1 MSQQTSYEKLNNS
14 SMNLQ
19 SLQKEYDLAMT
30 QYKQA
35 NLDYIASL
43 ETKVANGGTRVFN
56 VLPSSRFWGSSGI
69 KDIVVNKIEE
79 CQAACSED
87 AKCTGATFNS
97 SSGYCWLRTGT
108 GQVNTS
114 TNSNE
119 SAIMPNVSQNIN
131 NLKML
136 NDKLIQLNVQIMDE
150 LNRSEPVV
158 LDEVAHKNEKKAQ
171 MEETNQQLLEERIK
185 ILELLDETQDLNVQY
200 DTNSIYAKQS
210 NAEYILWTI
219 IVIMLVSFILRLALF
234 PDSSGKDH
242 VKFFIK
248 IGLFFGLLIS
258 MMKMNNPAGMAIFGL
273 LVLFLIIKIMNKI
286 NGKEGSDSGSGSG
299 SGSGSRSNYG
309 SSYSRGNQ
317 MY

>member
-1 MSQQTSYEKLNNS
+1 MSQQTSYEILDNS
-14 SMNLQ
+14 SMKLQ

-43 ETKVANGGTRVFN
+43 ESKIANGGTRVFN

-79 CQAACSED
+79 CQAACAED

-97 SSGYCWLRTGT
+97 SSGYCWVRTGT
-108 GQVNTS
+108 GEVTPSTS
-114 TNSNE
+114 SNE

-136 NDKLIQLNVQIMDE
+136 NDKLIQLNVEIMDE

-248 IGLFFGLLIS
+248 IVLFFGLLIS

-286 NGKEGSDSGSGSG
+286 NDKEGSDSGY
-299 SGSGSRSNYG
+299 GSRSGYS

>member
-1 MSQQTSYEKLNNS
+1 MSQQTSYEILNNS

-19 SLQKEYDLAMT
+19 TLQKEYDLAIT

-43 ETKVANGGTRVFN
+43 ESKVANGGTRIFN
-56 VLPSSRFWGSSGI
+56 ILPSTRFWGSSGI

-79 CQAACSED
+79 CQAACAED

-97 SSGYCWLRTGT
+97 SSGYCWLRSGT
-108 GQVNTS
+108 GMINTS
-114 TNSNE
+114 NNSNE

-136 NDKLIQLNVQIMDE
+136 NDKLIQLNMQIMDE

-158 LDEVAHKNEKKAQ
+158 LDEVANKNEKRAQ
-171 MEETNQQLLEERIK
+171 MEATNQQLLEERIK
-185 ILELLDETQDLNVQY
+185 IIELLDETQDLNVQY
-200 DTNSIYAKQS
+200 NTNSIYANQS

-219 IVIMLVSFILRLALF
+219 IVIMVISFILRLVLF
-234 PDSSGKDH
+234 PESPIKDH
-242 VKFFIK
+242 IKFFIK

-258 MMKMNNPAGMAIFGL
+258 MIKMNNPAGMAIFGL
-273 LVLFLIIKIMNKI
+273 LFLFLIVKIMNKI
-286 NGKEGSDSGSGSG
+286 NGKEDSESGSGSG
-299 SGSGSRSNYG
+299 YG

>member
-1 MSQQTSYEKLNNS
+1 MSSEQTTVEILNNS
-14 SMNLQ
+14 SLNLQ

-43 ETKVANGGTRVFN
+43 ENKVANGNERVFN
-56 VLPSSRFWGSSGI
+56 ILPSSRFWGTSGI

-79 CQAACSED
+79 CQAGCAED

-108 GQVNTS
+108 GQVTAS
-114 TNSNE
+114 SDPNE

-136 NDKLIQLNVQIMDE
+136 NDKLVQLNLQIMDE
-150 LNRSEPVV
+150 LNKSEPVV
-158 LDEVAHKNEKKAQ
+158 LDEIAHKDEKKAQ
-171 MEETNQQLLEERIK
+171 MEETNQQLLQERIK
-185 ILELLDETQDLNVQY
+185 ILELLDETQDLMVQY
-200 DTNSIYAKQS
+200 DTNSIYANQS
-210 NAEYILWTI
+210 NAEYIYWTI
-219 IVIMLVSFILRLALF
+219 IMIMVVSFILRLALF
-234 PDSSGKDH
+234 PDSPIKDH

-258 MMKMNNPAGMAIFGL
+258 MIKMSNPAGMAIFGL
-273 LVLFLIIKIMNKI
+273 LVLLLTIKVMNNSK
-286 NGKEGSDSGSGSG
+286 GGESGYGSGSG
-299 SGSGSRSNYG
+299 SGSGSNYG

>member
-19 SLQKEYDLAMT
+19 SLQKEYDLAMM

-35 NLDYIASL
+35 NLDYISSL
-43 ETKVANGGTRVFN
+43 ETKIANGNTRIFDI
-56 VLPSSRFWGSSGI
+56 LPSSRFWGSSGI

-79 CQAACSED
+79 CQAGCAED

-108 GQVNTS
+108 GSVSTS
-114 TNSNE
+114 TDPNE
-119 SAIMPNVSQNIN
+119 FAIMPKVSQNIN

-136 NDKLIQLNVQIMDE
+136 NDKLIQLNLQIMDE

-158 LDEVAHKNEKKAQ
+158 LDEIAHKDEKQAQ
-171 MEETNQQLLEERIK
+171 MEETNKQLLQERIK
-185 ILELLDETQDLNVQY
+185 ILELLDETQDLMVQY
-200 DTNSIYAKQS
+200 DTNSIYANQS
-210 NAEYILWTI
+210 NAEYMLWTI
-219 IVIMLVSFILRLALF
+219 IMIMVVSFILRLVLF
-234 PDSSGKDH
+234 PDSSIKDH
-242 VKFFIK
+242 IKFFIK

-258 MMKMNNPAGMAIFGL
+258 MIKMNNPAGMAIFGL
-273 LVLFLIIKIMNKI
+273 LVLLLTIKVMN
-286 NGKEGSDSGSGSG
+286 NSGANNSGSGSG
-299 SGSGSRSNYG
+299 YGSGYGSNYG

>member
-1 MSQQTSYEKLNNS
+1 MSQQTSYEILNNS

-43 ETKVANGGTRVFN
+43 ESKVANGGTRIFN
-56 VLPSSRFWGSSGI
+56 ILPSSRFWGSSAI
-69 KDIVVNKIEE
+69 KDIIVNKIEE
-79 CQAACSED
+79 CQAACAED

-108 GQVNTS
+108 GEINTS
-114 TNSNE
+114 TNPNE
-119 SAIMPNVSQNIN
+119 YAIMPNVSQNIN

-136 NDKLIQLNVQIMDE
+136 NDKLIQLNMQIMDE

-248 IGLFFGLLIS
+248 IVLFFGLLIS

-286 NGKEGSDSGSGSG
+286 NDKEGSDSGY
-299 SGSGSRSNYG
+299 GSRSGYS

>member
-1 MSQQTSYEKLNNS
+1 MPSEQTTVEILNNS
-14 SMNLQ
+14 SLNLQ

-43 ETKVANGGTRVFN
+43 ENKIENGDTPVFN
-56 VLPSSRFWGSSGI
+56 ILPSSRFWGTSGI

-79 CQAACSED
+79 CQAGCAED

-108 GQVNTS
+108 GSVSTS
-114 TNSNE
+114 TDPNE
-119 SAIMPNVSQNIN
+119 SAIMPTVAQNIS

-136 NDKLIQLNVQIMDE
+136 NDKLIQLNLQIMDE

-158 LDEVAHKNEKKAQ
+158 LDEIAHKDEKKAQ
-171 MEETNQQLLEERIK
+171 MEETNQQLLQERMK
-185 ILELLDETQDLNVQY
+185 ILELLDETQDLMAQY
-200 DTNSIYAKQS
+200 DSNSIYANQA
-210 NAEYILWTI
+210 NAEYIYWTI
-219 IVIMLVSFILRLALF
+219 IMIMVVSFILRLALF
-234 PDSSGKDH
+234 PDSSIKDH
-242 VKFFIK
+242 IKIFIK

-258 MMKMNNPAGMAIFGL
+258 MIKMNNPAGMAIFGL
-273 LVLFLIIKIMNKI
+273 LVLLLTIKIMNNSK
-286 NGKEGSDSGSGSG
+286 GSDSGSGSG
-299 SGSGSRSNYG
+299 SGSNYG